1 MEQKI
6 AYIASNFKYIGKIVG
21 FEPLGEGHINKTYLV
36 ITDKNKYTLQMI
48 NTSVFTD
55 PVGLMENIYNVTEFL
70 KIKIIR
76 GGGDPLRETL
86 TVVKTKN
93 DEYIYIDDSGNTWRS
108 YLYIDNVITCQEPTS
123 FQLVYDT
130 GHAFGT
136 FQNMLYDYEADK
148 LNETIKDFHNT
159 VQRIKNLEEAVKKN
173 LSGRAEQVQEEID
186 FVISRKKDCSLI
198 VEKINDGKIPLRV
211 THNDTKLNNVLF
223 DKETNRP
230 ICILDLDTVMPGS
243 ILYDFGDA
251 LRIIG
256 SSAVEDEKDLS
267 KVHFLI
273 DNFRIFTKGYLD
285 SIGRNIT
292 EEEVALLAFSVKL
305 ITLEIGMRFLTDHIN
320 GDIYFGIHREGHN
333 LDRART
339 QFNLVREIEENMDL
353 MISIV
358 DKIHK
363 GQQVNL

>member
-6 AYIASNFKYIGKIVG
+6 AYIASNFKYSGKIVG

-36 ITDKNKYTLQMI
+36 ITDKSKYTLQMI
-48 NTSVFTD
+48 NTNVFTD
-55 PVGLMENIYNVTEFL
+55 PVALMENIYNVTEFL

-76 GGGDPLRETL
+76 NGGDPLRETL
-86 TVVKTKN
+86 TVVKTKTN
-93 DEYIYIDDSGNTWRS
+93 EYIYIDDSGNTWRS
-108 YLYIDNVITCQEPTS
+108 YLYIDDVVTCQEPTS
-123 FQLVYDT
+123 FQLIYDS
-130 GHAFGT
+130 GYAFGT
-136 FQNMLYDYEADK
+136 FQNMLHDYDADK

-159 VQRIKNLEEAVKKN
+159 VQRVRNLEDAAIKNM
-173 LSGRAEQVQEEID
+173 SGRAKQVQEEID
-186 FVISRKKDCSLI
+186 FVISRKNDCSII
-198 VEKINDGKIPLRV
+198 VNMIKQGKIPLRV

-230 ICILDLDTVMPGS
+230 VCILDLDTVMPGS

-256 SSAVEDEKDLS
+256 SSAAEDEKDLS

-273 DNFRIFTKGYLD
+273 DNFRIFTKGYLN
-285 SIGRNIT
+285 SIGTSIS

-339 QFNLVREIEENMDL
+339 QFKLVREIEENIEN
-353 MISIV
+353 MIIIV
-358 DKIHK
+358 NEIRNA
-363 GQQVNL
+363 QQVNL